1 MEILHYLVGALTR
14 NWGLKILAL
23 ALAIVI
29 YYSTKHA
36 GDASRTSNDNDR
48 LIFQEKR

>member
-1 MEILHYLVGALTR
+1 MKNILAGLFGLVTR

-29 YYSTKHA
+29 YYSLKPTRGTH
-36 GDASRTSNDNDR
+36 RTDIHYDR
-48 LIFQEKR
+48 SIFQSR